1 MERARVID
9 GRDVAMGIKKL
20 HRNPRMCVADFIFFF
35 LPAMRTTLTR
45 QKGLRSMDS
54 NVPAAST
61 QMSAT
66 KTMVR
71 DGPKREAESVSGH
84 LASRPLSR

>member
-1 MERARVID
+1 MDAMSPWGLKSCIGIRAY
-9 GRDVAMGIKKL
+9 AL
-20 HRNPRMCVADFIFFF
+20 QIFFS
-35 LPAMRTTLTR
+35 PCAVRTTLTR

-54 NVPAAST
+54 NVPVAST

-66 KTMVR
+66 ETMVR
-71 DGPKREAESVSGH
+71 DGPKRKAESVSDD

>member
-20 HRNPRMCVADFIFFF
+20 HRNPRMCVADFFFS
-35 LPAMRTTLTR
+35 PCAMRTTLTR

-54 NVPAAST
+54 NVPVAST
-61 QMSAT
+61 QISAT

-71 DGPKREAESVSGH
+71 DGPKREAESVSDD